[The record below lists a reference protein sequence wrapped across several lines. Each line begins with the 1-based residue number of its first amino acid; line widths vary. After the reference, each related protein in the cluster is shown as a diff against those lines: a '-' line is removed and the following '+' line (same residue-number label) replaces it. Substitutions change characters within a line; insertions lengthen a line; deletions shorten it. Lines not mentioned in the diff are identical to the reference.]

1 VLSTLTSPYTA
12 NSYPVKRKELTMQ
25 DDPTTD
31 NTETTDDL
39 TPRPAVERDE
49 WELAFEPL
57 EGEYAAIR
65 MGFNITLLKRHLDT
79 QLFRNRPVMEALNL
93 AMEVLFP
100 YTPFHS
106 ASFDLFI
113 KFMEGKLTF
122 QEEEMLKAL
131 GVKI

>member
-1 VLSTLTSPYTA
+1 MPEDV
-12 NSYPVKRKELTMQ
+12 
-25 DDPTTD
+25 TTEE
-31 NTETTDDL
+31 TEDMI
-39 TPRPAVERDE
+39 PRPAVERDE

-57 EGEYAAIR
+57 EGDYAAIR
-65 MGFNITLLKRHLDT
+65 MGFNITLLKKHLDT
-79 QLFRNRPVMEALNL
+79 QLFKPRPVMDALDL

-100 YTPFHS
+100 LTPFHS

-122 QEEEMLKAL
+122 EEEQMLNAL